1 MVQLPDPFGQ
11 TLIDDLWWSG
21 LPISLAVPVFFTI
34 FLCCLVTKPLT
45 LLNGKALG
53 QPDQYKPTN
62 HRAQSRPMVLILT
75 SSASKILQKF
85 MTPPMAATETTTT
98 AKVGTNLGGGAQN
111 CQWQALKELRFCFYF
126 YFFLLYSYIYFWS
139 SLFWGSFPAFSDA
152 CPTCWLSVCLFVC
165 LFGRVC
171 RFLVCFCRV
180 WATLS
185 HCWKPAYD
193 QLNSNNSIG
202 LFRQSFNMQIFAFLT

>member
-1 MVQLPDPFGQ
+1 MEKLLASRINISQPTTERSRGPWFWFWQVQRRKSFKN
-11 TLIDDLWWSG
+11 LWRPPWQPQKQQQQQKWAQIWVVVLKTVSDRRWR
-21 LPISLAVPVFFTI
+21 SYDFVFI
-34 FLCCLVTKPLT
+34 F
-45 LLNGKALG
+45 
-53 QPDQYKPTN
+53 
-62 HRAQSRPMVLILT
+62 I
-75 SSASKILQKF
+75 
-85 MTPPMAATETTTT
+85 
-98 AKVGTNLGGGAQN
+98 
-111 CQWQALKELRFCFYF
+111 
-126 YFFLLYSYIYFWS
+126 FFLLYSYIYFWS